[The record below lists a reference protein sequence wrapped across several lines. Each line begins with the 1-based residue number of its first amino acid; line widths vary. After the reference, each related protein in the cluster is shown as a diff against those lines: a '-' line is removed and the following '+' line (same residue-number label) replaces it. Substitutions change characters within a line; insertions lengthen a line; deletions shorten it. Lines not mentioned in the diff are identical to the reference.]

1 MKRTITLLLMAF
13 TLNSYSQSIN
23 VQLDTTQTLQNS
35 DGGSVAYADID
46 LDGDNDLLIT
56 GNGPGTGVSST
67 LYVNDGLGNFTAMS
81 QPAIVNVFAGA
92 AEFADVDNDGDMDL
106 FMTGN
111 TSSPAATANLYLN
124 DGMGNFTLASGT
136 PFEASNSGDIDF
148 GDIDGDGDIDLI
160 MTGKNAS
167 DSVFSKLYLNNGAGS
182 YSHVSGTSFTP
193 VWKSSTEFIDVD
205 NDGDLDLLI
214 CGADA
219 SDVSTTKLY
228 ENNGIGTFSLV
239 TGVPFDNVQ
248 FGDIAFGD
256 TDNDG
261 DQDIL
266 LTGMNVSGQGVAN
279 FYVNNGTSFSLLPST
294 PFLGTFFHS
303 SAFADFNN
311 DGKLDLLHVGNS
323 SSGLI
328 GHIYENQGSNNFILA
343 DSTLSG
349 SYNGSNITADLT
361 GDNKIDIVTT
371 GTSFTA
377 PFRAP
382 KIYINQSVILSVNE
396 LNNEDFHLTLFP
408 NPTNGLITIEINST
422 SQSAIEIYDLTG
434 RLVLKESFFDT
445 MHSIYLKEAPGI
457 YMVRLTNNNQV
468 YARKIQLK

>member
-182 YSHVSGTSFTP
+182 YSLVSGTSFTP

-219 SDVSTTKLY
+219 SDVSQQ
-228 ENNGIGTFSLV
+228 NC
-239 TGVPFDNVQ
+239 
-248 FGDIAFGD
+248 
-256 TDNDG
+256 
-261 DQDIL
+261 
-266 LTGMNVSGQGVAN
+266 M
-279 FYVNNGTSFSLLPST
+279 
-294 PFLGTFFHS
+294 
-303 SAFADFNN
+303 
-311 DGKLDLLHVGNS
+311 
-323 SSGLI
+323 
-328 GHIYENQGSNNFILA
+328 
-343 DSTLSG
+343 
-349 SYNGSNITADLT
+349 
-361 GDNKIDIVTT
+361 KIM
-371 GTSFTA
+371 
-377 PFRAP
+377 
-382 KIYINQSVILSVNE
+382 E
-396 LNNEDFHLTLFP
+396 
-408 NPTNGLITIEINST
+408 
-422 SQSAIEIYDLTG
+422 
-434 RLVLKESFFDT
+434 
-445 MHSIYLKEAPGI
+445 
-457 YMVRLTNNNQV
+457 
-468 YARKIQLK
+468 

>member
-182 YSHVSGTSFTP
+182 YSLVSGTSFTP

-214 CGADA
+214 CGANA

-343 DSTLSG
+343 NSTLSG

>member
-182 YSHVSGTSFTP
+182 YSLVSGTSFTP